1 MNKEFKN
8 DLQDIIIADADCDFM
23 LSEGI
28 WDKFKARTAGA
39 AAGVKQMGTNIKN
52 KAKGL
57 AHGAISGW
65 KNEPADEKME
75 EIHASSGD
83 AIEKYEDVKLET
95 WKNSM
100 LKKFDKFTQIVIKKV
115 EELVD
120 EAKKDGEDLG
130 LDEEILDL
138 IDSKKLAIINASK
151 SLSTNMQRIFMNK
164 DEVRK
169 ANLERDRERKAAR
182 SKKEA

>member
-8 DLQDIIIADADCDFM
+8 DLQDIIIADADDGYM

-39 AAGVKQMGTNIKN
+39 VAGAKQVGTNLKN

-57 AHGAISGW
+57 AQGAISGW

-75 EIHASSGD
+75 DIHSTSGD
-83 AIEKYEDVKLET
+83 AVEKYEDVKLET

-100 LKKFDKFTQIVIKKV
+100 LKKFDKFTQVVIKKV
-115 EELVD
+115 EELVE

-130 LDEEILDL
+130 VDQDVLDL

-164 DEVRK
+164 EEVRQ
-169 ANLERDRERKAAR
+169 ANLERDRERRAA
-182 SKKEA
+182 KPKTN